1 MERHWK
7 LWTLQGISS
16 VPQKP
21 GTFFWLLSAEFG
33 FWWQCHVCDI
43 GWSKCHKVT
52 SSYFLTSSGE
62 LGKHLGKV
70 TQRSQ
75 LLESSWEMN
84 GKRVRNIGTVMGERS
99 HLAPTPCRIK
109 SGTTVTP
116 LQKTPSLF
124 PFFCQ
129 GELAVLYTQHIKVW
143 SMTWGLGNMA
153 LY

>member
-1 MERHWK
+1 MERHWT

-21 GTFFWLLSAEFG
+21 GTFFWLLSTEFG

-43 GWSKCHKVT
+43 GWSKCHEVT
-52 SSYFLTSSGE
+52 SRCFSNSVGE

-70 TQRSQ
+70 TQRSE

-84 GKRVRNIGTVMGERS
+84 GKRVRNIGTMVGQRS

-109 SGTTVTP
+109 SGTTVTLLQNPFP
-116 LQKTPSLF
+116 LPFLLPRRTGNTPHSAY
-124 PFFCQ
+124 Q
-129 GELAVLYTQHIKVW
+129 GAVYDLRPW
-143 SMTWGLGNMA
+143 
-153 LY
+153 